1 MGYDVSYHPINKNEI
16 KQWYFDAL
24 KSAREGDWS
33 VAEKLAKEYDIEDFY
48 AQKYIDTLKIALET
62 KDDESFALGHGYILA
77 AVQGFFRKYFYTR
90 GTAFCFLA
98 QEHGEFKQYLSDI
111 SGVIPPEIKAKFT
124 GEFDGNYSS
133 GAFISASN
141 LAKFWQDYNAGGD
154 IKQKTDN
161 FYAQNLPAFL
171 SAVKFSVENGYGL
184 LEATDVIVPN
194 SLDLNSSECYSNL
207 FNCDP
212 EGAFIYADTA
222 AQQLSEAMKLDKK
235 KNESDKNE
243 GSGSFFGAIKRL
255 FGK

>member
-1 MGYDVSYHPINKNEI
+1 MGYDVSYHPINENEI

-33 VAEKLAKEYDIEDFY
+33 FAKMLAKEHGMEDFY

-62 KDDESFALGHGYILA
+62 NDDESFSTGHGYILA
-77 AVQGFFRKYFYTR
+77 AVQGFYTR
-90 GTAFCFLA
+90 GTAFGFLA
-98 QEHGEFKQYLSDI
+98 QEHGEFKRYLSDI

-133 GAFISASN
+133 GAFISAAN
-141 LAKFWQDYNAGGD
+141 LAKFWQDYNAGGE
-154 IKQKTDN
+154 IKRETDE

-171 SAVKFSVENGYGL
+171 SAVKFGVENGYGV
-184 LEATDVIVPN
+184 LEATDVIIPN
-194 SLDLNSSECYSNL
+194 PIDLNDSECYSNL

-222 AQQLSEAMKLDKK
+222 AKQLSEAMKLDKK
-235 KNESDKNE
+235 DESDKNE
-243 GSGSFFGAIKRL
+243 DSGGFLGAIKRL